1 MIDLVS
7 NRSLD
12 RGGEIGIKVPSKF
25 FSEVFENRIRFI
37 ENYRNGEGREKNHRS
52 SRDACT
58 HISRTE

>member
-12 RGGEIGIKVPSKF
+12 RFQREKLESKF

-37 ENYRNGEGREKNHRS
+37 ENYRNGEGREKNHRF

>member
-12 RGGEIGIKVPSKF
+12 RFQREKLESKF
-25 FSEVFENRIRFI
+25 FSKVFENRIRFI

>member
-12 RGGEIGIKVPSKF
+12 RFQREKLESKF

>member
-7 NRSLD
+7 NRFLD
-12 RGGEIGIKVPSKF
+12 RFQGEKLESKF
-25 FSEVFENRIRFI
+25 FSEIFENRIRFI